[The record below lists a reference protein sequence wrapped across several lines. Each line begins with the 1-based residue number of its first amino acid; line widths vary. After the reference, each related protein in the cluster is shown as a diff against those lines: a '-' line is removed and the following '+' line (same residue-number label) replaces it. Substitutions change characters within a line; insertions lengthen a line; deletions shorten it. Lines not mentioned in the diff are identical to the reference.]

1 MESHQLPRT
10 TMDTVQYLLAFVT
23 AVAFLDP
30 QLRQTVGYVIA
41 QQLLGRV
48 RESLNWKY
56 PFDDLTKFSAKT
68 SVSKL
73 THPADEFVKD
83 DLADAFERRPKTVS
97 TDLTDAKLAGS
108 ATHLVIQKL
117 ALDRDITIDS
127 IQATAEKLAT
137 EEKISPKVAEQIECD
152 SILKFF
158 LSDLGKLVTE
168 HKDNI
173 LREWPFT
180 FASDATQLGAIS
192 PGETVIVQGIID
204 MIIKTP
210 AGLVIIDFKTDDVT
224 AEFAPEYAEHRNY
237 YDQMRHYAVA
247 ASAILNQEVKETR
260 LYFLKP
266 AISINVPQPSDF

>member
-1 MESHQLPRT
+1 MRQKRARPKPLS
-10 TMDTVQYLLAFVT
+10 AGT
-23 AVAFLDP
+23 AK
-30 QLRQTVGYVIA
+30 ISNEA

-56 PFDDLTKFSAKT
+56 PFDDLTKLSAKT

-73 THPADEFVKD
+73 THPADEFAPA
-83 DLADAFERRPKTVS
+83 DLSDAFDRRPGAVSPDKT
-97 TDLTDAKLAGS
+97 DNKLIGT
-108 ATHLVIQKL
+108 ATHLVIQNL
-117 ALDRDITIDS
+117 ALNRDITIDS
-127 IQATAEKLAT
+127 IQATAEKLAS
-137 EEKISPKVAEQIECD
+137 EDKISPKMAGRIDCD

-224 AEFAPEYAEHRNY
+224 AEFAAQYAQHRNY
-237 YDQMRHYAVA
+237 YDQMQHYATA
-247 ASAILNQEVKETR
+247 ASEILNQEIKESW

-266 AISINVPQPSDF
+266 AIAINVPRPSDIC